1 MAALHHPTQ
10 ILKTP
15 PHIVIKS
22 SEKGAKLVIKDWQ
35 QNFME
40 VSRQLNNKTYCKHLP
55 NTIQPQIQQKLKD
68 HNSKTT
74 KKKTK
79 QKKNITP
86 DKKIL
91 LPSPKNP
98 HQPRTSPSKFFL
110 AD

>member
-15 PHIVIKS
+15 PHIVVKS

-35 QNFME
+35 QNVME

-79 QKKNITP
+79 QKKKT
-86 DKKIL
+86 L
-91 LPSPKNP
+91 HL
-98 HQPRTSPSKFFL
+98 T
-110 AD
+110 